1 MKSFGGYV
9 MTYAVGV
16 RLPTGE
22 IAKRYCENIVDLPDV
37 TDDGE
42 TLCVLHGAGDYP
54 ISADFCNAARAKR
67 AYWREIYSAGGACY
81 PE

>member
-1 MKSFGGYV
+1 

-16 RLPTGE
+16 RLSTGE

-42 TLCVLHGAGDYP
+42 TLCVLYGADDFP
-54 ISADFCNAARAKR
+54 ITADFCNAARLHR
-67 AYWREIYSAGGACY
+67 AYWRKEYAAAGVRY